1 MNMRAITA
9 GILLVVAGH
18 GIAITGADP
27 EIEKLL
33 AKMREAYSK
42 AKTARIVV
50 KTSGPRFGKDT
61 IVSDVTYMK
70 ERKIY
75 AKISGNSSFPG
86 RSRLFISDGAKV
98 QVDDLSGNSQ
108 LSDFNLDF
116 IPFPI
121 NLEAMSFWD
130 WKRQLSTANGANMH
144 SSVMKLKKGI
154 KWSNKDWLVLEETAH
169 EQGVYVDYHIDPKTA
184 FIHRVQVYDLKKQQ
198 LRTEMVVARLD
209 INPRVD
215 PKIFKVKAKGA
226 TAIRKRIEKKIDF

>member
-1 MNMRAITA
+1 MRAITA

-18 GIAITGADP
+18 AFGAKEADQ

-33 AKMREAYSK
+33 ARMREAYSG
-42 AKTARIVV
+42 AKTARVTV
-50 KTSGPRFGKDT
+50 KTTGLRFGKDT
-61 IVSDVTYMK
+61 IVSDMTYMK

-75 AKISGNSSFPG
+75 TKISGNSSFPG
-86 RSRLFISDGAKV
+86 RSRLFISDGVKV
-98 QVDDLSGNSQ
+98 QVDDLSGNTQ

-130 WKRQLSTANGANMH
+130 WKRQLSTAPGANMNK
-144 SSVMKLKKGI
+144 SVMKLKKGV
-154 KWSNKDWLVLEETAH
+154 KWNGKDWLVLEETAH

-184 FIHRVQVYDLKKQQ
+184 FIHRVQVYDLKKKE
-198 LRTEMVVARLD
+198 LRTEMVVSRLE

-215 PKIFKVKAKGA
+215 AKIFKLKAKGGP
-226 TAIRKRIEKKIDF
+226 TSIRKRIEKKIDF